1 MLVVINSDALE
12 TAFLFEG
19 GPAVDIPY
27 VPPTLFP
34 VFASPNASSL
44 SAVIGG
50 FAPFKLVNGSRFL
63 QQLTVGTVHAVTAEN
78 SAWGLSAGRQV
89 TLHVVSASSNLD
101 IGEFEDLEH
110 YDTLAQEIL
119 LTLVAAEN
127 APLVCR
133 TLLPMMMGDTYR
145 AQAGGG
151 PCVGHA
157 FDA

>member
-1 MLVVINSDALE
+1 MLI
-12 TAFLFEG
+12 
-19 GPAVDIPY
+19 
-27 VPPTLFP
+27 
-34 VFASPNASSL
+34 
-44 SAVIGG
+44 
-50 FAPFKLVNGSRFL
+50 R
-63 QQLTVGTVHAVTAEN
+63 
-78 SAWGLSAGRQV
+78 AGCSQV